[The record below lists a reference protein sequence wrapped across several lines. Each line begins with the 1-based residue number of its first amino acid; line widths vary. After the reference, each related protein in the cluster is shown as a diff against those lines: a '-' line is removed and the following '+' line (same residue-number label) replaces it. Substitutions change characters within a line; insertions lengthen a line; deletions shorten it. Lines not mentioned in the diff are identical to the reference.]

1 MGIVLNQSFKNTVIL
16 ILGFAIGG
24 INVLFLYTHFLQDD
38 YHGLIT
44 FILSTANILLP
55 LTIFGMQHSVVK
67 YFSSYKEKSEKD
79 SLLSWSLILPLL
91 IIVPLGFV
99 GMYAYEF
106 IANWISEENSL
117 IKEYTYLI
125 FLCAIF
131 MGYFEVF
138 YAWTKVQ
145 LNSVF
150 GSFVREIFARACASI
165 LLVAVFLKWITP
177 SQFIYG
183 ITIAYFLRMLIMML
197 YAFKIYL
204 PKFTFE
210 KPKNLKEIVRYSL
223 YIIMAGSAATL
234 LLEIDKFMIPQMEQI
249 AEVAYYSVGI
259 YIASVVAIPNRAMQQ
274 ITNPI
279 TAEFL
284 NTNNLKGMKDLYK
297 QSSINLLIVGG
308 LLFLLIN
315 LNIVDMYKII
325 DKPQYAVGV
334 LIVLMIS
341 FSELYKLSLGIN
353 GAILTN
359 SKYYRMFFYFSVA
372 MAVTVIVLNKFLIQK
387 FGIDGAAMA
396 TLITILIFNTIKI
409 WYIKKKFDMQPYTR
423 NSIIVLFLVVAL
435 FLSFNYINIFENP
448 FLNII
453 VKSILIAAIY
463 LFLIVKLKLS
473 EDINALLNKY
483 INKKA

>member
-1 MGIVLNQSFKNTVIL
+1 
-16 ILGFAIGG
+16 
-24 INVLFLYTHFLQDD
+24 
-38 YHGLIT
+38 
-44 FILSTANILLP
+44 
-55 LTIFGMQHSVVK
+55 
-67 YFSSYKEKSEKD
+67 
-79 SLLSWSLILPLL
+79 
-91 IIVPLGFV
+91 
-99 GMYAYEF
+99 
-106 IANWISEENSL
+106 
-117 IKEYTYLI
+117 
-125 FLCAIF
+125 
-131 MGYFEVF
+131 
-138 YAWTKVQ
+138 
-145 LNSVF
+145 
-150 GSFVREIFARACASI
+150 
-165 LLVAVFLKWITP
+165 
-177 SQFIYG
+177 
-183 ITIAYFLRMLIMML
+183 
-197 YAFKIYL
+197 
-204 PKFTFE
+204 
-210 KPKNLKEIVRYSL
+210 
-223 YIIMAGSAATL
+223 MAGSAATL